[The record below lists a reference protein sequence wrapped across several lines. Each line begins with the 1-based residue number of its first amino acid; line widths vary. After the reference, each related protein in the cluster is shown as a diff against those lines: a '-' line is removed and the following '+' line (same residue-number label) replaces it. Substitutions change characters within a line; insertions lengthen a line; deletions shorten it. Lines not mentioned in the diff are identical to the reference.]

1 MWRNNAAPEE
11 SGPRLL
17 HAVVA
22 GLAALF
28 ASALFLGVFDG
39 GLPPKPA
46 RAEAAVPELD
56 GGGGPARP
64 LIQRLCFHGPGGEL
78 LDFAPRQHCP

>member
-1 MWRNNAAPEE
+1 MWRSSAALEE

-22 GLAALF
+22 GFAALF
-28 ASALFLGVFDG
+28 AAALFLGVFDG
-39 GLPPKPA
+39 GLPTKPA
-46 RAEAAVPELD
+46 RAEAAPPALA

-64 LIQRLCFHGPGGEL
+64 SIQRLCFHGPGGEL
-78 LDFAPRQHCP
+78 LDFAPRQQCP

>member
-22 GLAALF
+22 GLGAILAA
-28 ASALFLGVFDG
+28 ALFLGMFDG

-46 RAEAAVPELD
+46 RAEAAAAL
-56 GGGGPARP
+56 GGEGSPARP
-64 LIQRLCFHGPGGEL
+64 SIQRLCFHGPGGEL
-78 LDFAPRQHCP
+78 LDFAPRQQCP